1 MCGRA
6 RLFGLPLFEPFL
18 EPKRTGAMKTKNDR
32 KVGRPEWAL
41 GAAMLVVAI
50 LLAVTPARAES
61 ILPKSFSGWTQAS
74 ASPFAPS
81 GLAMS
86 VAAEYGFASG
96 QQATYTH
103 GADRLDVTL
112 YRMSDASGGY
122 GEYSY
127 LRMPDMAQADLAE
140 HSAISSTRA
149 LVLEGNLVLD
159 VRGRDLQKFETS
171 LKALMAAVR
180 PHAENGMLPAL
191 WTDLP
196 ATNRIQRTDHYVL
209 GPTTLNQLFPVAF
222 GEKLG
227 FAQGAEAE
235 VASYR
240 LAGHDATL
248 LIVDYP
254 TPQAASTKLKE
265 LQQQYNVNDSQT
277 NNNTPPLYAKRT
289 LTLLSFVAGAK
300 SHAEAD
306 ALLNQIQTGE
316 QVTWNEPTFALTQP
330 NIGTIVV
337 GTIIG
342 TGIICMFAL
351 ISGLAFGGVR
361 IIVKRMLPDKV
372 FDRSD
377 QMQILQLGL
386 LSKPIKAEDF
396 YGIGSPQKG

>member
-1 MCGRA
+1 
-6 RLFGLPLFEPFL
+6 
-18 EPKRTGAMKTKNDR
+18 MKTKDDR
-32 KVGRPEWAL
+32 NVHHPDWAF
-41 GAAMLVVAI
+41 GAVVLLIAA
-50 LLAVTPARAES
+50 LLAITPAAAES
-61 ILPKSFSGWTQAS
+61 ILPVSFSNWTLAS
-74 ASPFAPS
+74 TSPFAPS

-86 VAAEYGFASG
+86 AATEYGFASG
-96 QQATYTH
+96 EQAAYTH
-103 GADRLDVTL
+103 GAERLEVTL
-112 YRMSDASGGY
+112 YRMNDASGAY

-140 HSAISSTRA
+140 HSAISNTRA

-159 VRGRDLQKFETS
+159 VRGSDLERFETG
-171 LKALMAAVR
+171 LKALVAAIR
-180 PHAENGMLPAL
+180 PHAETGMLPAL
-191 WTDLP
+191 MTDLP
-196 ATNRIQRTDHYVL
+196 AKNRIQRTDHYVL

-227 FAQGAEAE
+227 FSQGAEAE

-240 LAGHDATL
+240 LAGREATL
-248 LIVDYP
+248 LLVDYP
-254 TPQAASTKLKE
+254 TPQAASSKLKE
-265 LQQQYNVNDSQT
+265 LEQQYDVNDSQA
-277 NNNTPPLYAKRT
+277 NSKTPPLYAKRT
-289 LTLLSFVAGAK
+289 LTLLTFVAGAK
-300 SHAEAD
+300 SQAEAD
-306 ALLNQIQTGE
+306 TLLGQVQAGE
-316 QVTWNEPTFALTQP
+316 QITWNEPSFALTQP

-386 LSKPIKAEDF
+386 SSKPIKAEDF
-396 YGIGSPQKG
+396 YA